1 MTDSLSTQLAVVTGC
16 STGIGL
22 ASAKALRSAGFSVIA
37 TARDLASMRSLEAE
51 GMSPLQLE
59 LADHNSI
66 ERAAAAIL
74 NLHPKVHTIFLNAG
88 YAAAGAIE
96 DLPTSVWAHQFQA
109 NLFGHLE
116 LLRLLMQADALVPGA
131 RIIWCSSVLGIA
143 PMPNRAAYSAS
154 KAAMESVADSQR
166 IELAHRGIHVS
177 LVQPGPILTSFRRNS
192 LAALLAH
199 VDVDRS
205 RYAEAYKAT
214 IARLC
219 KEGPAS
225 PGTLPPEAVAAAVVA
240 AATAHSPRHRYP
252 VTRNTKVIAA
262 LKRALP
268 SWALD
273 RVIRRAAGREVLPAR
288 NPA

>member
-1 MTDSLSTQLAVVTGC
+1 MPGSAVVTGC

-22 ASAKALRSAGFSVIA
+22 ASAKALRAAGFSVIA
-37 TARDLASMRSLEAE
+37 TARDPLSLDSLQAD
-51 GMSPLQLE
+51 GMLPLQLE
-59 LADHNSI
+59 LADPQSIESAANSI
-66 ERAAAAIL
+66 VAAQPRIDAL
-74 NLHPKVHTIFLNAG
+74 FLNAG

-96 DLPTSVWAHQFQA
+96 DLPATVWAHQFQA

-116 LLRLLMQADALVPGA
+116 LLRLLLRADALPPGS

-166 IELAHRGIHVS
+166 IELAHRGIHVC

-225 PGTLPPEAVAAAVVA
+225 PGTLPPEAVADAVIA
-240 AATAHSPRHRYP
+240 AASATRPRHRYP
-252 VTRNTKVIAA
+252 VTRNTKLMAVM
-262 LKRALP
+262 KRALP

-273 RVIRRAAGREVLPAR
+273 RVIRRAAGREVLPTR
-288 NPA
+288 NSA